1 MAALLSLQPAATGDP
16 FQGEPV
22 LLAEVKAQAR
32 IDADLTADDTL
43 IQGLIAGARAQAE
56 VRTGAAI
63 RLATYLQTM
72 DGFPPFGRPLVLAHG
87 GIQSVQT
94 ITYADP
100 LVANNRIS
108 LDPSTLDT
116 VNRGRELLL
125 GPGSV
130 PTWTRM
136 GAYAQPGTAMNGL
149 WPQTG
154 RSERAVEITYLAG
167 FTPGDFV
174 ARYPSVR
181 IWILMACAW
190 AYAQREM
197 FMLKLRGSGFEELP
211 PDYMQSLLEP
221 LTVPPRF

>member
-1 MAALLSLQPAATGDP
+1 MALLLSVQPAAPGDP

-32 IDADLTADDTL
+32 IDADLTADDAL
-43 IQGLIAGARAQAE
+43 IQGIIAGARAQAE

-63 RLATYLQTM
+63 RQAIYLQTM
-72 DGFPPFGRPLVLAHG
+72 DGFPPFGRPLVLAHA
-87 GIQSVQT
+87 GIQSVQA

-100 LVANNRIS
+100 LAENQRLS

-125 GPGSV
+125 APLSV
-130 PTWTRM
+130 PAWTRK
-136 GAYAQPGTAMNGL
+136 APYAQPGAAMHGV

-167 FTPGDFV
+167 FAPEDFV
-174 ARYPSVR
+174 SRYPSVR